1 MQALVARCKEKL
13 TKFWIIQE
21 KATRKIIY
29 SLFGLGKKLICKE
42 GNIVTGLFKQFRK
55 ESIIAPFALLS
66 DNMHGQNVLKDKACQ
81 VPTRHHITE
90 LGQQSAL
97 FELQLTGGCRIAVA
111 IKL

>member
-1 MQALVARCKEKL
+1 MQALVACCKEKL

-29 SLFGLGKKLICKE
+29 RLFGLGKKLICKE
-42 GNIVTGLFKQFRK
+42 GNIVTGPFKQFGEQR
-55 ESIIAPFALLS
+55 IIAPFALFA
-66 DNMHGQNVLKDKACQ
+66 DNVHGQNILKDKTCK
-81 VPTRHHITE
+81 VPTRHHIAE

-97 FELQLTGGCRIAVA
+97 FELQLTGGCGIAVA